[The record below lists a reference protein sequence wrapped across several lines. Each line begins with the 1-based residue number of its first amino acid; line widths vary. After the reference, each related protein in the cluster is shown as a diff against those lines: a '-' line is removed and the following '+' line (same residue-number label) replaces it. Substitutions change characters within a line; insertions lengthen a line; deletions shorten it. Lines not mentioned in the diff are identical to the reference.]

1 MIIKYINISLKFSAK
16 IQKKC
21 PITLDSFQ
29 KNAKKVNFFTK
40 FTIFGENR
48 REKRHFLRR
57 VRDWNGQTWYT
68 TCAEPLQ
75 SPTDIAL
82 ERMICRTMEERPN
95 KNSRTKYQGASR
107 AKDQAAGGAEDTPAR
122 LEKARRSEPSST
134 DRTEDALVLALRALR
149 QLGKRHSVNAV
160 HFPVLLVLACEI
172 RGRMTG
178 NVLKMLHDGL
188 G

>member
-1 MIIKYINISLKFSAK
+1 MALLFKDLSKINGK
-16 IQKKC
+16 IQ
-21 PITLDSFQ
+21 
-29 KNAKKVNFFTK
+29 FF
-40 FTIFGENR
+40 
-48 REKRHFLRR
+48 RR
-57 VRDWNGQTWYT
+57 VRDWKGYGIVQQCG
-68 TCAEPLQ
+68 TCEPLQ
-75 SPTDIAL
+75 SPTDVAL
-82 ERMICRTMEERPN
+82 ERMICRAMEERPN

-122 LEKARRSEPSST
+122 REKARRSEPSST
-134 DRTEDALVLALRALR
+134 DRTEDTLVLALRALR